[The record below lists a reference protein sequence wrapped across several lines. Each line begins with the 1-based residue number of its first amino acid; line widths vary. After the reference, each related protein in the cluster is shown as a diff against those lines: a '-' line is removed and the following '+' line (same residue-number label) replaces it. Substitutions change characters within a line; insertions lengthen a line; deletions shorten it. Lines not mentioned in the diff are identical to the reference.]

1 MAQRDMRIR
10 ISSTV
15 LATVISCGWRN
26 FRKWRPVGHSRSA
39 CKFTLFL
46 VSSLA
51 QNTTTVGGSNGLVCL
66 QSEKRH
72 TPRHTVVT
80 IMTRTR
86 TG

>member
-39 CKFTLFL
+39 SKFTLFL

-51 QNTTTVGGSNGLVCL
+51 ENATLGGSNGLVCL

-72 TPRHTVVT
+72 APRRTVVT